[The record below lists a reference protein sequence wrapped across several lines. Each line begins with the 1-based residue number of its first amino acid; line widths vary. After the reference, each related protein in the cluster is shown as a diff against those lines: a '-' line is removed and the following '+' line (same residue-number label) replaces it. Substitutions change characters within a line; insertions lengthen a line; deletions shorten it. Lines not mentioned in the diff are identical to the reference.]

1 MALIKCSECGADISD
16 KEKNCPNCGKK
27 IEQTQKEKTNGN
39 GGKILM
45 VVIGIIA
52 IGLACLFAFGPNF
65 NSNKNHVD
73 EDAQKVLDM
82 LSEVRWAIEAPKL
95 NSNDKLYITDVNKCG
110 DIYAVDFWYYDYN
123 DEYTTQKLITNTKTG
138 KLVNIQY
145 YDGDKNGTMYSNRD
159 SLEMYSVG
167 LEYQGCLRDN
177 RDGVE
182 DTFSTFSEEQ
192 IDWLNQNLVVE

>member
-27 IEQTQKEKTNGN
+27 IEKSQKESKKEN
-39 GGKILM
+39 GGKILIAI
-45 VVIGIIA
+45 IGVIA

-65 NSNKNHVD
+65 NSNENKVD
-73 EDAQKVLDM
+73 EDAQEVLDM
-82 LSEVRWAIEAPKL
+82 LSEVRWAIEAPRL
-95 NSNDKLYITDVNKCG
+95 NSNDKLYITDVSKCD
-110 DIYAVDFWYYDYN
+110 DIYSVDIWYYNYY
-123 DEYTTQKLITNTKTG
+123 DEYTTQKLITNTETG
-138 KLVNIQY
+138 ELVNIKY
-145 YDGDKNGTMYSNRD
+145 YDGDENGTMYSNRD

-167 LEYQGCLRDN
+167 LEYQSCLRDN